1 MFGCV
6 SFLIIIDKQPFSQL
20 IIISISN
27 VFNNSMAKLNVYLNS
42 NLSNSSLRSRFI
54 SCHVVSFSLD
64 NLPFISM
71 VCILIHKHIN
81 LSRGFHQC
89 QSFDSFCTP
98 LAFFI
103 SQFYVA
109 LFLINVIIHSIVY
122 TIVCL
127 PCFFIISFLSPLH
140 PLFRM
145 DPHSI
150 SILGSTLSN
159 HRFD

>member
-27 VFNNSMAKLNVYLNS
+27 VFNNSMAKLNVDLNS

-81 LSRGFHQC
+81 LSRGFHRC

-98 LAFFI
+98 LAFFYI
-103 SQFYVA
+103 SILCRIVLNKRNHSFYCLYHCLFA
-109 LFLINVIIHSIVY
+109 LFFYNIIPFS
-122 TIVCL
+122 TTPSL
-127 PCFFIISFLSPLH
+127 
-140 PLFRM
+140 
-145 DPHSI
+145 
-150 SILGSTLSN
+150 SILGSTLSI